1 MQLFEGLRP
10 PGVEFG
16 VNQVRSL
23 ASAYSGRFGLAGER
37 ARRRPPS
44 WTWRYEE
51 IEMQGPKCEG
61 QRHRGIMLR
70 ILYRL
75 FE

>member
-1 MQLFEGLRP
+1 MPSR
-10 PGVEFG
+10 VVFG
-16 VNQVRSL
+16 AKQVRSL
-23 ASAYSGRFGLAGER
+23 ASAYSGRYRLTREL

-51 IEMQGPKCEG
+51 IEMQGPNYEG
-61 QRHRGIMLR
+61 QRHRGILLR
-70 ILYRL
+70 TIYGL